1 MTIENEAAVEAEGTP
16 VSENTESSVT
26 DAEVETPE
34 GEEAQADEEST
45 TSESDEEEKPKKKGG
60 FQRRIDELTR
70 KNYEAQRE
78 AEAYKAQLA
87 QYQQQVQQQQM
98 QNDAVPPKL
107 ADYNYDETAY
117 YQAVQDWNESQI
129 KRFQES
135 QQQQAE
141 QQRQYQERIRANQA
155 MQEKMIKA
163 QEKYPDF
170 AAKINNPELPPL
182 AQINSAAYQAVI
194 DSDAF
199 DDVAYYLASNP
210 SEVYHFS
217 SLSPIRAVKEVA
229 RLEAKLSAKPAAPAA
244 PITPPSTVKPRA
256 ESVKDPDSMGVDEWM
271 EYRNS
276 QIQR

>member
-78 AEAYKAQLA
+78 AEAYKSQLA

-129 KRFQES
+129 KRGS
-135 QQQQAE
+135 SP
-141 QQRQYQERIRANQA
+141 RVRGTRR
-155 MQEKMIKA
+155 
-163 QEKYPDF
+163 DRC
-170 AAKINNPELPPL
+170 PP
-182 AQINSAAYQAVI
+182 
-194 DSDAF
+194 
-199 DDVAYYLASNP
+199 P
-210 SEVYHFS
+210 
-217 SLSPIRAVKEVA
+217 
-229 RLEAKLSAKPAAPAA
+229 
-244 PITPPSTVKPRA
+244 
-256 ESVKDPDSMGVDEWM
+256 
-271 EYRNS
+271 
-276 QIQR
+276 